1 MQGPF
6 QHKAEGHQPKRY
18 GVLHRQ
24 TMSNRSRSEKFLEAA
39 RRSYAKHLILDNY
52 CLEAQ
57 IQPKT
62 KMCSIA
68 MFLLKLP
75 HPLHQQLKNPCCS
88 QLSQGAESSPPKRIQ
103 GPKTWATNWLGS
115 NFNRLPGLMPCE
127 IYVNIVF
134 PVEEIHKLNGVCV
147 YICVRINQHLSWNSD
162 SCLKCPGFLSSRLI
176 DCCPWGYFR
185 GSTRPRRMLHRCRCR
200 GCCRLGSCHQVTAGK
215 MCPTGIRHKPWCE
228 NVKTAA
234 GRAGST
240 SQIYIVYIYNKQLI
254 EKYNGY

>member
-1 MQGPF
+1 MKIVWFWSSPWRIARMPSCKDLFSTRLKGTSPRGMGFYIVKQCPTGQG
-6 QHKAEGHQPKRY
+6 QK
-18 GVLHRQ
+18 
-24 TMSNRSRSEKFLEAA
+24 SSLEAA

-75 HPLHQQLKNPCCS
+75 HPLHQHVKNPCCS

-147 YICVRINQHLSWNSD
+147 CACIWYSYVCICVRIN
-162 SCLKCPGFLSSRLI
+162 
-176 DCCPWGYFR
+176 
-185 GSTRPRRMLHRCRCR
+185 
-200 GCCRLGSCHQVTAGK
+200 
-215 MCPTGIRHKPWCE
+215 
-228 NVKTAA
+228 
-234 GRAGST
+234 
-240 SQIYIVYIYNKQLI
+240 
-254 EKYNGY
+254 